1 MGLRETFFGGG
12 SDGLSLSEQNQAL
25 KLNDEFLRETISA
38 LEDSYRDPEWRL
50 TNALVEM
57 DFTRQGLKE
66 MIDSSRSMYLI
77 NPLIQRS
84 VDVTTYY
91 TWAQGATFSMENE
104 DVFNTIMV
112 PLMDNDAN
120 RSELYDHEA
129 RIQTDVDQQVEG
141 NVFIAMPTN
150 IFGEVSVR
158 TVPTAEIKEI
168 IRKPGD
174 AAVIM
179 YYRRAWVE
187 SVWSDNLGSS
197 APVEREELYPDWRY
211 HPTSKPSSSGSLKI
225 NWQSPILHA
234 KTGGTKKMDF
244 GVPATYSSIPWA
256 KAYKGFLEDW
266 HTVVKSLS
274 RFAWKATGKKKPL
287 ETIKAKLRGGS
298 KEEDEKPTD
307 EFRRRRKEIGDM
319 FAGTEG
325 SDLQAINKTGATIA
339 SEDSRPS
346 RLMVSSGM
354 GLPDTILSGDAQQ
367 GALATAKTLDRPTEL
382 YFVHRQKFWTS
393 IHQGISRYAIDSAIR
408 YGLITGG
415 LKDFDKRTGMDSI
428 VPPSGCTLDL
438 TFPPILEHD
447 QKDVIEGI
455 NVASAFIPEETTSQL
470 MLEALGVE
478 GIKEALKQM
487 EIEREQRKKQSLEIA
502 KSMGEERQ
510 FTKEEEK
517 EIEEAMGRLK
527 EALYHAQPSS

>member
-1 MGLRETFFGGG
+1 MGILEAIRGDRSGGG
-12 SDGLSLSEQNQAL
+12 MSLSEQNQAL
-25 KLNDEFLRETISA
+25 KLNQEFLTESIAA
-38 LEDSYRDPEWRL
+38 LEDGMRDPEWRL
-50 TNALVEM
+50 TNALVEY
-57 DFTRQGLKE
+57 DFTRRGLMD
-66 MIDSSRSMYLI
+66 MIDSSRSMYLL

-104 DVFNTIMV
+104 DVFDAVMK

-129 RIQTDVDQQVEG
+129 RIQSDVDQQVEG
-141 NVFIAMPTN
+141 NIFIAMPTN

-158 TVPTAEIKEI
+158 TIPTVEIKEI

-179 YYRRAWVE
+179 YYRRVWVE
-187 SVWSDNLGSS
+187 DVWSEALGNSQQ
-197 APVEREELYPDWRY
+197 VQREELYPDWRY
-211 HPTSKPSSSGSLKI
+211 HPSSKPSANGSLKI
-225 NWQSPILHA
+225 NWMSPILHA

-244 GVPATYSSIPWA
+244 GIPATYSSLPWA

-274 RFAWKATGKKKPL
+274 RFAWKATGKKKPIDRL
-287 ETIKAKLRGGS
+287 KRRLQSTKGEDAGPETNPAPGVGS
-298 KEEDEKPTD
+298 
-307 EFRRRRKEIGDM
+307 I
-319 FAGTEG
+319 FAGAEG
-325 SDLQAINKTGATIA
+325 TDLSPINKTGATIA
-339 SEDSRPS
+339 SDDSRPS

-382 YFVHRQKFWTS
+382 YFVHRQAFWTS
-393 IHQGISRYAIDSAIR
+393 IHQGIARYAVDAAVR
-408 YGLITGG
+408 FGLITGG
-415 LKDFDKRTGMDSI
+415 LKDYDRRTGQDMI
-428 VPPSGCTLDL
+428 VPPEKTTLEL

-447 QKDVIEGI
+447 QKEVIEGI
-455 NVASAFIPEETTSQL
+455 NVASKFIPEETTSQL

-478 GIKEALKQM
+478 GIKDALEQM
-487 EIEREQRKKQSLEIA
+487 AKEREERKARQLEIA
-502 KSMGEERQ
+502 SKMGEERE
-510 FTKEEEK
+510 FTAEEEK
-517 EIEEAMGRLK
+517 EIEEALGRLRAAVK
-527 EALYHAQPSS
+527 SVDAS